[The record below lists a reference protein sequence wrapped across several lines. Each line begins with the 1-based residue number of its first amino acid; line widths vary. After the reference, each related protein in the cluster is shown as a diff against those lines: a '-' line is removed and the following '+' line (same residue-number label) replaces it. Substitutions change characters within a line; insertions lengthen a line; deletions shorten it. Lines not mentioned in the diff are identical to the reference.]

1 MAIKSKTLKS
11 MGFGMALLTILF
23 SKVVFAQNE
32 SPAPKPTTTDKNIV
46 YDMDG
51 EAKIRRASWDS
62 SAASQPLS
70 VADEVGNNDVI
81 VPVDGTIVTI
91 LCADGKL
98 VQVAEVMGPPP
109 CKPIPGGSDD
119 SAAGGLFDTQLV
131 NRGGEDT
138 ALLITPNGKMLS
150 NKPGFRWI
158 RVKNASQYKVILSQN
173 GALVW
178 KKDYIVPATAT
189 KMDYPKD
196 ESPLAPG
203 DYAVKIDALN
213 SAGRALSFNTPV
225 TQITIVPDDVSKAVL
240 DSAKPPKLK
249 SAKTDMIAYRTARLY
264 ANNEFYADAIKTL
277 EDALKI
283 NIPDGTGL
291 TYKTDKP
298 NSLRTG
304 ALPYILLGNWYNRI
318 ALSNYAGL
326 AYQNALTVA
335 QQFDQPENAA
345 WASIQMAFVLND
357 LRQKYC
363 GFANAS
369 SFFSSVFAN
378 GSLLDQV
385 QQQMTEV
392 STALGYEPTC
402 AA

>member
-1 MAIKSKTLKS
+1 MTMKSKVLIFLKYS
-11 MGFGMALLTILF
+11 LALLTLLF
-23 SKVVFAQNE
+23 SGVVFAQNPQ
-32 SPAPKPTTTDKNIV
+32 PAPKPPTADKNIV

-62 SAASQPLS
+62 SATSQPLS
-70 VADEVGNNDVI
+70 VADEVGNNDVV
-81 VPVDGTIVTI
+81 VPLDGANVTI

-98 VQVAEVMGPPP
+98 VQVVAVRGTPP
-109 CKPIPGGSDD
+109 CKPIPGEPENPLS
-119 SAAGGLFDTQLV
+119 SGLNEITAT
-131 NRGGEDT
+131 NRGDADT

-150 NKPGFRWI
+150 NKPNFRWAA
-158 RVKNASQYKVILSQN
+158 VKFAVQYKIIVSQN

-178 KKDYIVPATAT
+178 KKDYTVPATTT

-196 ESPLAPG
+196 EAPLAPG
-203 DYAVKIDALN
+203 EYAVKVEGLN

-225 TQITIVPDDVSKAVL
+225 TQIVIVSEAEAKAVL
-240 DSAKPPKLK
+240 GSVKAPSGK
-249 SAKTDMIAYRTARLY
+249 STKAEMIAYRTARIY
-264 ANNEFYADAIKTL
+264 ANNEFYADAIRTL
-277 EDALKI
+277 EEALKV
-283 NIPDGTGL
+283 NVADGKGL

-304 ALPYILLGNWYNRI
+304 AMAYILLGNWYTHI
-318 ALSNYAGL
+318 SLPNYATV

-335 QQFDQPENAA
+335 QQFGQPENAA
-345 WASIQMAFVLND
+345 WASVQLAFVLTD

-369 SFFSSVFAN
+369 NFFSSVLVQ

-385 QQQMTEV
+385 QEDMANV
-392 STALGYEPTC
+392 ASALGYEPTC
-402 AA
+402 AV